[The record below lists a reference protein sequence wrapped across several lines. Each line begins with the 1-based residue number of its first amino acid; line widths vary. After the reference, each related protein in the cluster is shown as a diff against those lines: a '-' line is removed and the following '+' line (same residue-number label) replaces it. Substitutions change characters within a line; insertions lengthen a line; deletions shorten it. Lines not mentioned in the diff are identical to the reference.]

1 MLGEIQQVLRWV
13 MLLEERT
20 ERPRLTA
27 GGLLVLLWTEPGDSP
42 QSVNCAVAAA
52 GPWYSGFQRKV
63 LQPVLTDLKESM
75 SACTWSSPEADP
87 EELCAFTDMHGSLR
101 LLLSFQMKDARVFGP
116 EWCAQTEAFL
126 HSFSLANAR
135 VGKVSTPR
143 IQPCVFKLVASYLIL
158 NFSSFLQIQIHFKYK
173 VNQQSLQSDF
183 RPPACVKKGCW
194 CHGGHPV
201 LGGRLALSIPPK
213 AMDRGLFGE
222 LTVQLV
228 TVLSPCVHQYPNL
241 ATQLTDI
248 QLLVC
253 GPSNVP
259 FTGTFPLL
267 QNFPAHL
274 DCEDLSLLGLHC
286 SSLKVNRGD
295 ALNTTER
302 GNGEGPG
309 QEWSHPTMQQSLLLC
324 LFLQH
329 SDPFSHQLADRMT
342 TEVLIEHHLE
352 DILSNNRQA
361 VTTALQTELRN
372 SLKSQHRRKKDQE
385 KLRSAAQVILSSVV
399 GIVIC
404 SSNMD
409 FRKACLNSM
418 KVGDTH
424 ELSTS
429 LCESLRRVTSWK
441 FTPKSKCYSTQ
452 IEDHPCT
459 DQCTRTEI

>member
-135 VGKVSTPR
+135 
-143 IQPCVFKLVASYLIL
+143 
-158 NFSSFLQIQIHFKYK
+158 IQIHFKYK